1 MVGGSPVRS
10 VEEIR
15 NTITHALDMGC
26 AQETVDIYGHQ
37 VTYRL
42 PTVKQL
48 IEAKTLCHQY
58 EGTEAYS
65 LAYGTALWAA
75 CVQLVDGRP
84 AFRALGRQDN
94 SLQARWL
101 QALDNLYPETLE
113 KWLQAYSKLKTKADE
128 ELLHLGESSAA
139 TPIQK

>member
-1 MVGGSPVRS
+1 MRS
-10 VEEIR
+10 VDEIR

-26 AQETVDIYGHQ
+26 AEETVDIYGHQ

-48 IEAKTLCHQY
+48 VEAKTLCRQY
-58 EGTEAYS
+58 EGSEAYS

-84 AFRALGRQDN
+84 AFRALGKQDN
-94 SLQARWL
+94 SLQAKWL
-101 QALDNLYPETLE
+101 QAINNLYPETLE
-113 KWLQAYSKLKTKADE
+113 KWLEAYSKLKTQADE
-128 ELLHLGESSAA
+128 KLAEVGESSAA
-139 TPIQK
+139 TPSRK

>member
-1 MVGGSPVRS
+1 MRS
-10 VEEIR
+10 VDEIR

-48 IEAKTLCHQY
+48 IEAKTLCRQY
-58 EGTEAYS
+58 EGSEAYS

-75 CVQLVDGRP
+75 CVQLVDGKP

-94 SLQARWL
+94 SLQAHWL
-101 QALDNLYPETLE
+101 QAMNSLYPETLE
-113 KWLQAYSKLKTKADE
+113 KWLEAYSKLKTQADE
-128 ELLHLGESSAA
+128 KLAEVGESSAA
-139 TPIQK
+139 TPSQK

>member
-1 MVGGSPVRS
+1 MRS
-10 VEEIR
+10 VDEIR

-26 AQETVDIYGHQ
+26 AEETIDIYGHQ

-48 IEAKTLCHQY
+48 VEAKTLCRQY
-58 EGTEAYS
+58 EGSEAYS

-94 SLQARWL
+94 SLQAKWL
-101 QALDNLYPETLE
+101 QAMNSLYPETLE
-113 KWLQAYSKLKTKADE
+113 KWLEAYSKLKTQADE
-128 ELLHLGESSAA
+128 KLAEVGESSAA
-139 TPIQK
+139 TPSQK